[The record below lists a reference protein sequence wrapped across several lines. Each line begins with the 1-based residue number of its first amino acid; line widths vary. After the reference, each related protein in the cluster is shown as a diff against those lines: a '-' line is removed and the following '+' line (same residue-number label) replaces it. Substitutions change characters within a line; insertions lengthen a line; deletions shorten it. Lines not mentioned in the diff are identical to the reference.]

1 MSDPTKPNLTTESL
15 VERILSEGPIGMSA
29 AARLY
34 GSFRGGRPTHPT
46 TPTRHHLRGV
56 TLPDGRVVRLEA
68 VRIAGRLMTS
78 RAAVARFITVQQ
90 PDESPTVSP
99 VPRSPSARRLASD
112 AAADQLARAG
122 I

>member
-1 MSDPTKPNLTTESL
+1 MTQTNHTKSHVESI
-15 VERILSEGPIGMSA
+15 VERILTEGPIGMSA

-46 TPTRHHLRGV
+46 TPTRHHLHGV
-56 TLPDGRVVRLEA
+56 ILPDGQVVRLEA

-78 RAAVARFITVQQ
+78 RAAVARFIAAQQ
-90 PDESPTVSP
+90 IEQPPATPPT
-99 VPRSPSARRLASD
+99 RSPSARRRASE
-112 AAADQLARAG
+112 AAAEHLARAG